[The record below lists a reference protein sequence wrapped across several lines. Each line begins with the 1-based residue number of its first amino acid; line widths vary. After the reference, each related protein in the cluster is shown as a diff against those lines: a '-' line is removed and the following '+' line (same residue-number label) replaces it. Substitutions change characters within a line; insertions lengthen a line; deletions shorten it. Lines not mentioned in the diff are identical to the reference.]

1 MDKYLFAAMEA
12 NPSPMILVQDDRI
25 AHQNR
30 NAALLFGWKEGD
42 FASVRIPDHILSAE
56 GESFISTIVINGES
70 FSAFAER
77 RDGSL
82 FISFSP
88 DDSRESIPVVL
99 SDNLMSSMLS
109 GLFNIG
115 LVKDRLEE
123 HVTFSE
129 KGELYLRLLNRNYFS
144 LRHDLENLRTAM
156 ALSCGDLPY
165 SFTALELCSLC
176 SELVSTTALLCS
188 HRGLNIEFSTRLDKL
203 YAYADEAKL
212 EKILL
217 NLLSNAIMHTPG
229 GGQISVGLEKS
240 GDSAY
245 ISVDDTGCGI
255 PPELMPKLFRAYE
268 RRLSLSEM
276 PDAGGGL
283 GLGIVRG
290 LAEGHGGAVIVESR
304 VGKGTS
310 VRVKIPL
317 NVHRLTYFES
327 PATFKLGGGMFSI
340 LSDLAPVLSDESYK
354 QKYRD

>member
-1 MDKYLFAAMEA
+1 MYYNLWKGQHIIAFSPSNFDRRYEMDKYLFAAMEA

-56 GESFISTIVINGES
+56 GESFISTLVINGES

-129 KGELYLRLLNRNYFS
+129 KGELIKVSN
-144 LRHDLENLRTAM
+144 A
-156 ALSCGDLPY
+156 SCG
-165 SFTALELCSLC
+165 SFT
-176 SELVSTTALLCS
+176 
-188 HRGLNIEFSTRLDKL
+188 
-203 YAYADEAKL
+203 
-212 EKILL
+212 
-217 NLLSNAIMHTPG
+217 
-229 GGQISVGLEKS
+229 
-240 GDSAY
+240 
-245 ISVDDTGCGI
+245 
-255 PPELMPKLFRAYE
+255 
-268 RRLSLSEM
+268 
-276 PDAGGGL
+276 
-283 GLGIVRG
+283 
-290 LAEGHGGAVIVESR
+290 
-304 VGKGTS
+304 
-310 VRVKIPL
+310 
-317 NVHRLTYFES
+317 
-327 PATFKLGGGMFSI
+327 SI
-340 LSDLAPVLSDESYK
+340 T
-354 QKYRD
+354 